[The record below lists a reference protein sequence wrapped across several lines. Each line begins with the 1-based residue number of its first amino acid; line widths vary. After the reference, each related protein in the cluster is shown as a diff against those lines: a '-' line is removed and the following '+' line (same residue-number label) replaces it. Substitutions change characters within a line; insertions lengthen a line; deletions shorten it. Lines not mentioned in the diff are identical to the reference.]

1 MAQAVA
7 RCVVKRKAVLIRWQ
21 DAADH
26 NPGEWT
32 VLPKRAGAVITTVAI
47 LVRKDRDA
55 YLVAQSFDDNDDPLY
70 RGVFAIP
77 RANVLE
83 FKTLTD

>member
-1 MAQAVA
+1 M
-7 RCVVKRKAVLIRWQ
+7 KRRAVLIRWR

-32 VLPKRAGAVITTVAI
+32 PLPKRAGAVITTVAI
-47 LVRKDRDA
+47 LVRKDKDA
-55 YLVAQSFDDNDDPLY
+55 LLVAQSFDDNDDPLF
-70 RGVFAIP
+70 RGVFSIP

-83 FKTLTD
+83 MRELDG